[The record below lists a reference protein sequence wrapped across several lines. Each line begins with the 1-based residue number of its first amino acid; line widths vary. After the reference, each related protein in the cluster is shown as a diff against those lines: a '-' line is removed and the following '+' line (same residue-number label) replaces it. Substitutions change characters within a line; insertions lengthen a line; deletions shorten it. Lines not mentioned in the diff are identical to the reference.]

1 MGYKRIENIFKTD
14 KDKLSIYITAGF
26 PELNSMLLFVEVLDK
41 SGVDFFELGMPY
53 SDPLAD
59 GPVIQNSSAIA
70 LKNGMNLENY
80 FNQVK
85 EIRERTEKPLMFMGY
100 YNQIYK
106 YGITKFLKKCRDSG
120 IDGLIIPD
128 LPPEIYVKDYKSLIE
143 SYDLG
148 VSFLVTPTTDDT
160 RIKMIDRLSRGFIYA
175 VSTSST
181 TGKTDSFSDEQI
193 KYFKKL
199 KNLKLNNPV
208 VVGFGISNREKYI
221 LANRFLDGAIIG
233 SAFLRMISDKND
245 YLDKAKQFVKNIKG

>member
-14 KDKLSIYITAGF
+14 KDKLSIYLTAGF
-26 PELNSMLLFVEVLDK
+26 PELNSMPLLVEVLDK

-59 GPVIQNSSAIA
+59 GPVIQNSSAVA
-70 LKNGMNLENY
+70 LKNGMNLEKY
-80 FNQVK
+80 FDQVRD
-85 EIRERTEKPLMFMGY
+85 IRDKTSKPLMFMGY

-106 YGITKFLKKCRDSG
+106 YGITKFLNKCSDSG

-128 LPPEIYVKDYKSLIE
+128 LPPGIYVKEYKSLIE

-148 VSFLVTPTTDDT
+148 FSFLVTPTTDDT
-160 RIKMIDRLSRGFIYA
+160 RIKMIDTLSRGFIYA

-193 KYFKKL
+193 EYFKKI
-199 KNLKLNNPV
+199 KNLNLNNPV

-245 YLDKAKQFVKNIKG
+245 YLDKVKQFVNNIKG